1 MINIPILFFGYLII
15 LFSIIGFGH
24 LSAKILS
31 VRLSLGELGLSGI
44 LFMTILSY
52 ITNLLVP
59 HGFIHN
65 SFIIVAGL
73 LVFFFILKKKLL
85 RKKIKLILLVASVL
99 FIGILMYKTHDDFF
113 YYHFQYTIS
122 LIEFKKIFG
131 VGNLEH
137 GWRTPSSI
145 FYFNSLFY
153 LPILEK
159 SLINSGAIYF
169 LIFSNIFFIQ
179 KVFNLLKNK
188 KTDFIFIL
196 SLFSLLF
203 INTIFYRLAEHGTDR
218 SALILIFI
226 LAIYYLEGTNKK
238 LSKINF
244 KHYYQK
250 ILVITLLIVS
260 LKSFY
265 LIYTTFIFILL
276 FEFRKILFTENFYK
290 KIFFERVSYYF
301 LIGTLIFVFTIF
313 SNTGCLIY
321 PASFSCIE
329 SFSWSIPKKEVI
341 EMKTWYELW
350 SKAGASPTY
359 RIDDVEF
366 YLTGLNWFP
375 NWVQNHFFNKISD
388 FLLSLI
394 LIVIITS
401 IFLIKFKKVKLPKKN
416 FYLLYTLV
424 LLLLLEW
431 FLNHP
436 ALRYGGFTLIAL
448 SIFIP
453 LSIFIESRLNLNIK
467 LKKKIISLILISFF
481 VFSLKN
487 INRILKEIDKY
498 NYNPLVNAHFYINE
512 DGYNSNELLLKAE
525 KKRNI
530 DKKKFYIVLDR
541 NLIKNLHLINDE

>member
-1 MINIPILFFGYLII
+1 MINIPTLYFGFLII
-15 LFSIIGFGH
+15 LFSIIGFGY
-24 LSAKILS
+24 LSSKLLS
-31 VRLSLGELGLSGI
+31 IRFSLGETGLSGI
-44 LFMTILSY
+44 LFMTIFSY
-52 ITNLLVP
+52 ITNLFVS

-65 SFIIVAGL
+65 TIFLAIGLFSFFL
-73 LVFFFILKKKLL
+73 LLKKKLF
-85 RKKIKLILLVASVL
+85 RKKIKLILLISSVL
-99 FIGILMYKTHDDFF
+99 FIGILMFKNHDDFF

-122 LIEFKKIFG
+122 LIDFKKIFG

-153 LPILEK
+153 LPILKK

-169 LIFSNIFFIQ
+169 LIFSNIFLIQ
-179 KVFNLLKNK
+179 KVFNQLKNK
-188 KTDFIFIL
+188 KFNFLLIL

-226 LAIYYLEGTNKK
+226 LAIYYLESTNRK

-250 ILVITLLIVS
+250 ILVIILLIVS

-265 LIYTTFIFILL
+265 LIYTLFIFILL
-276 FEFRKILFTENFYK
+276 FEFRKILFEEKFYK
-290 KIFFERVSYYF
+290 KIFFERISYYF
-301 LIGTLIFVFTIF
+301 LIGISIFVFTIF

-321 PASFSCIE
+321 PASFSCLE
-329 SFSWSIPKKEVI
+329 SFSWSIPKKEVV

-359 RIDDVEF
+359 KIDDVKF
-366 YLTGLNWFP
+366 YLSGLNWFP

-394 LIVIITS
+394 LIVIISS
-401 IFLIKFKKVKLPKKN
+401 IFLLTFNKAKLPKRN
-416 FYLLYTLV
+416 FYLFYSLILF
-424 LLLLLEW
+424 LLLEW

-453 LSIFIESRLNLNIK
+453 LSIFIEGRLNLDSK
-467 LKKKIISLILISFF
+467 LTKKITFLIFLSFLIFSF
-481 VFSLKN
+481 KN
-487 INRILKEIDKY
+487 TDRILKEFDKY
-498 NYNPLVNAHFYINE
+498 NYNPLINAHYYIDVNT
-512 DGYNSNELLLKAE
+512 YHFNKILLKAE
-525 KKRNI
+525 KKRDI
-530 DKKKFYIVLDR
+530 DGKKFYIVLDR
-541 NLIKNLHLINDE
+541 NLINKIHLNK

>member
-1 MINIPILFFGYLII
+1 MINLPLLYFGYIII
-15 LFSIIGFGH
+15 LFSIIGFGY
-24 LSAKILS
+24 LSTKLLS
-31 VRLSLGELGLSGI
+31 IRLSIGELGLSGI

-52 ITNLLVP
+52 ITNLFVS

-65 SFIIVAGL
+65 SIFLVIGL
-73 LVFFFILKKKLL
+73 FCFLLISKKKLF
-85 RKKIKLILLVASVL
+85 RKKIKLILLVSSIL

-113 YYHFQYTIS
+113 YYHFPYTIS

-137 GWRTPSSI
+137 GFRTPSSI
-145 FYFNSLFY
+145 FYLNSLFY

-169 LIFSNIFFIQ
+169 LIFSNIFLIQ
-179 KVFNLLKNK
+179 KIFNQIKNK
-188 KTDFIFIL
+188 KFNFIFIL

-226 LAIYYLEGTNKK
+226 LAIYYLEGTNRK
-238 LSKINF
+238 LNKINF
-244 KHYYQK
+244 QQYYQK
-250 ILVITLLIVS
+250 ILIMIMLIIS

-265 LIYTTFIFILL
+265 LIYTIFIFILF
-276 FEFRKILFTENFYK
+276 FEFRKILFTGKFYK
-290 KIFFERVSYYF
+290 RILLNRVSYYF
-301 LIGTLIFVFTIF
+301 LIGIIIFIFTIF

-341 EMKTWYELW
+341 AMKTWYELW

-359 RIDDVEF
+359 RIEDVEF
-366 YLTGLNWFP
+366 YLSGLNWFP

-388 FLLSLI
+388 FLLSLVLI
-394 LIVIITS
+394 LIIS
-401 IFLIKFKKVKLPKKN
+401 LIFIVKFKKVKLSKKN
-416 FYLLYTLV
+416 FYLFYATV

-431 FLNHP
+431 LLNHP

-453 LSIFIESRLNLNIK
+453 LSIFFESRLNLNLK
-467 LKKKIISLILISFF
+467 LKNKIIFLILLSFT
-481 VFSLKN
+481 VFSIKN
-487 INRILKEIDKY
+487 IDRIFKESDKY
-498 NYNPLVNAHFYINE
+498 KYNPLINAHYYIDN
-512 DGYNSNELLLKAE
+512 DTYHFNKLLLKAE
-525 KKRNI
+525 KIRNI
-530 DKKKFYIVLDR
+530 DRRKFYIVLDR
-541 NLIKNLHLINDE
+541 NLINKINTDK

>member
-1 MINIPILFFGYLII
+1 MINLPLLYFGYIII
-15 LFSIIGFGH
+15 LFSIIGFGY
-24 LSAKILS
+24 LSTKLLS
-31 VRLSLGELGLSGI
+31 ISLSIGELGLSGI

-52 ITNLLVP
+52 ITNLFVS

-65 SFIIVAGL
+65 SIFLVIGL
-73 LVFFFILKKKLL
+73 FCFLLISKKKLF
-85 RKKIKLILLVASVL
+85 RKKIKLILLVSSIL

-113 YYHFQYTIS
+113 YYHFPYTIS

-137 GWRTPSSI
+137 GFRTPSSI
-145 FYFNSLFY
+145 FYLNSLFY

-169 LIFSNIFFIQ
+169 LIFSNIFLIQ
-179 KVFNLLKNK
+179 KIFNQIKNK
-188 KTDFIFIL
+188 KFNFIFIL

-226 LAIYYLEGTNKK
+226 LAIYYLEGTNRK
-238 LSKINF
+238 LNKINF
-244 KHYYQK
+244 QQYYQK
-250 ILVITLLIVS
+250 ILIMIMLIIS

-265 LIYTTFIFILL
+265 LIYTIFIFILF
-276 FEFRKILFTENFYK
+276 FEFRKILFTGKFYK
-290 KIFFERVSYYF
+290 RILLNRVSFYF
-301 LIGTLIFVFTIF
+301 LIGIIIFIFTIF

-341 EMKTWYELW
+341 AMKTWYELW

-359 RIDDVEF
+359 RIEDVEF
-366 YLTGLNWFP
+366 YLSGLNWFP

-388 FLLSLI
+388 FLLSLVLI
-394 LIVIITS
+394 LIIS
-401 IFLIKFKKVKLPKKN
+401 LIFILKFKKVKLSKKN
-416 FYLLYTLV
+416 FYLFYATV

-431 FLNHP
+431 LLNHP

-453 LSIFIESRLNLNIK
+453 LSIFFESRLNLNLK
-467 LKKKIISLILISFF
+467 LKNKIIFLILLSFT
-481 VFSLKN
+481 VFSIKN
-487 INRILKEIDKY
+487 IDRIFKESDKY
-498 NYNPLVNAHFYINE
+498 KYNPLINAHYYIDN
-512 DGYNSNELLLKAE
+512 DTYHFNKLLLKAE
-525 KKRNI
+525 KIRNI
-530 DKKKFYIVLDR
+530 DRKKFYIVLDR
-541 NLIKNLHLINDE
+541 NLINKINKDK

>member
-1 MINIPILFFGYLII
+1 MINIPILYFGYLII
-15 LFSIIGFGH
+15 LFSIIGFGY
-24 LSAKILS
+24 LSSKFLS
-31 VRLSLGELGLSGI
+31 IRLSLGELGLSGI

-52 ITNLLVP
+52 ITNLFVS

-65 SFIIVAGL
+65 SIFLAIGL
-73 LVFFFILKKKLL
+73 FAFFLILKKRLF
-85 RKKIKLILLVASVL
+85 RKKIKLILLISSVL
-99 FIGILMYKTHDDFF
+99 FIGILMHKTHDDFF
-113 YYHFQYTIS
+113 YYHFPYTVS
-122 LIEFKKIFG
+122 LIELKKIFG
-131 VGNLEH
+131 LGNLEH
-137 GWRTPSSI
+137 GFRTPSSI

-153 LPILEK
+153 LPILQK

-169 LIFSNIFFIQ
+169 LIFSNIFLIQ
-179 KVFNLLKNK
+179 KVFNQLKNK
-188 KTDFIFIL
+188 KFNFIL
-196 SLFSLLF
+196 IISLLSLLF

-226 LAIYYLEGTNKK
+226 LAIYYLEGTNRK

-244 KHYYQK
+244 IQYYQK
-250 ILVITLLIVS
+250 ILIIVLLIVS

-265 LIYTTFIFILL
+265 LIYTIFIFILF
-276 FEFRKILFTENFYK
+276 FEFRKILFKENFYK

-301 LIGTLIFVFTIF
+301 LIGTTIFIFTIF

-359 RIDDVEF
+359 RINDVEF
-366 YLTGLNWFP
+366 YLSGLNWFP
-375 NWVQNHFFNKISD
+375 NWLQNHFFNKISD

-394 LIVIITS
+394 LIVLVSS
-401 IFLIKFKKVKLPKKN
+401 IFLIKFKKVKIPKKN
-416 FYLLYTLV
+416 FYLFYV
-424 LLLLLEW
+424 SILLLLLEW

-453 LSIFIESRLNLNIK
+453 ISIFIESRLNLNFK
-467 LKKKIISLILISFF
+467 LEKKITFLIFISFLI
-481 VFSLKN
+481 FSLKN
-487 INRILKEIDKY
+487 IDRILEESDKY
-498 NYNPLVNAHFYINE
+498 NYNPLINAHYYIDENTY
-512 DGYNSNELLLKAE
+512 DFNELLLKAE
-525 KKRNI
+525 DKRNI
-530 DKKKFYIVLDR
+530 DGKEFYIVLDR
-541 NLIKNLHLINDE
+541 NLIKRIELDK

>member
-1 MINIPILFFGYLII
+1 MTNILVLYFGYILI
-15 LFSIIGFGH
+15 LFSIIGFGS
-24 LSAKILS
+24 LSSKILS
-31 VRLSLGELGLSGI
+31 VRLSIGELGLSGI

-52 ITNLLVP
+52 ITNFFVP

-65 SFIIVAGL
+65 SIFLSLGL
-73 LVFFFILKKKLL
+73 FFFLLILTKKLFQ
-85 RKKIKLILLVASVL
+85 KKIKLILLISFIL

-113 YYHFQYTIS
+113 YYHFPYTVS

-131 VGNLEH
+131 LGNLEH
-137 GWRTPSSI
+137 GFRTPSSI

-153 LPILEK
+153 LPIFEK
-159 SLINSGAIYF
+159 SLINSGAVYF
-169 LIFSNIFFIQ
+169 LIFSNIFLIQ
-179 KVFNLLKNK
+179 KIFNQLKNK
-188 KTDFIFIL
+188 RYNFILIL

-238 LSKINF
+238 LNIINF

-250 ILVITLLIVS
+250 ILIIILLIIS

-265 LIYTTFIFILL
+265 LIYTILIL
-276 FEFRKILFTENFYK
+276 ILIYEFRKILFKESFYK

-301 LIGTLIFVFTIF
+301 LIGSTIF
-313 SNTGCLIY
+313 IFTTFSNSGCLIY
-321 PASFSCIE
+321 PASFTCIE

-366 YLTGLNWFP
+366 YLSGLNWLQ

-388 FLLSLI
+388 FLLSLF
-394 LIVIITS
+394 LIVIIS
-401 IFLIKFKKVKLPKKN
+401 LIFLVKFKKVELPKKK
-416 FYLLYTLV
+416 FYLFYV
-424 LLLLLEW
+424 AILLLLLEW

-453 LSIFIESRLNLNIK
+453 LSLFIESRLHLNLK
-467 LKKKIISLILISFF
+467 FKKKITFLISISFIIF
-481 VFSLKN
+481 LSKN
-487 INRILKEIDKY
+487 IDRIFKEFEKY
-498 NYNPLVNAHFYINE
+498 NYNPLINAHYFIN
-512 DGYNSNELLLKAE
+512 DSTKHFDELLLKAE

-530 DKKKFYIVLDR
+530 DGKKFYIVLDK
-541 NLIKNLHLINDE
+541 NLIKKIQLK

>member
-1 MINIPILFFGYLII
+1 MINLPLLYFGYIII
-15 LFSIIGFGH
+15 LFSIIGFGY
-24 LSAKILS
+24 LSTKLLS
-31 VRLSLGELGLSGI
+31 IRLSIGELGLSGI

-52 ITNLLVP
+52 ITNLFVS

-65 SFIIVAGL
+65 SIFLVIGL
-73 LVFFFILKKKLL
+73 FCFLLISKKKLF
-85 RKKIKLILLVASVL
+85 RKKIKLILLVSSIL

-113 YYHFQYTIS
+113 YYHFPYTIS

-137 GWRTPSSI
+137 GFRTPSSI
-145 FYFNSLFY
+145 FYLNSLFY

-169 LIFSNIFFIQ
+169 LIFSNIFLIQ
-179 KVFNLLKNK
+179 KIFNQIKNK
-188 KTDFIFIL
+188 KFNFIFIL

-226 LAIYYLEGTNKK
+226 LAIYYLEGTNRK
-238 LSKINF
+238 LNKINF
-244 KHYYQK
+244 QQYYQK
-250 ILVITLLIVS
+250 ILIMIMLIIS

-265 LIYTTFIFILL
+265 LIYTIFIFILF
-276 FEFRKILFTENFYK
+276 FEFRKILFTGKFYK
-290 KIFFERVSYYF
+290 RILLNRVSFYF
-301 LIGTLIFVFTIF
+301 LIGIIIFIFTIF

-341 EMKTWYELW
+341 AMKTWYELW

-359 RIDDVEF
+359 RIEDVEF
-366 YLTGLNWFP
+366 YLSGLNWFP

-388 FLLSLI
+388 FLLSLVLI
-394 LIVIITS
+394 LIIS
-401 IFLIKFKKVKLPKKN
+401 LIFIVKFKKVKLSKKN
-416 FYLLYTLV
+416 FYLFYATV

-431 FLNHP
+431 LLNHP

-453 LSIFIESRLNLNIK
+453 LSIFFESRLNLNLK
-467 LKKKIISLILISFF
+467 LKNKIIFLILLSFT
-481 VFSLKN
+481 VFSIKN
-487 INRILKEIDKY
+487 IDRIFKESDKY
-498 NYNPLVNAHFYINE
+498 KYNPLINAHYYIDN
-512 DGYNSNELLLKAE
+512 DTYHFNKLLLKAE
-525 KKRNI
+525 KIRNI
-530 DKKKFYIVLDR
+530 DRRKFYIVLDR
-541 NLIKNLHLINDE
+541 NLINKINTDK

>member
-1 MINIPILFFGYLII
+1 MINLPLLYFGYIII
-15 LFSIIGFGH
+15 LFSIIGFGY
-24 LSAKILS
+24 LSTKLLS
-31 VRLSLGELGLSGI
+31 IRLSIGELGLSGI

-52 ITNLLVP
+52 ITNLFVS

-65 SFIIVAGL
+65 SIFLVIGL
-73 LVFFFILKKKLL
+73 FCFLLISKKKLF
-85 RKKIKLILLVASVL
+85 RKKIKLILLVSLIL

-113 YYHFQYTIS
+113 YYHFPYTIS

-137 GWRTPSSI
+137 GFRTPSSI
-145 FYFNSLFY
+145 FYLNSLFY
-153 LPILEK
+153 LPIIEK

-169 LIFSNIFFIQ
+169 LIFSNIFLIQ
-179 KVFNLLKNK
+179 KIFNQIKNK
-188 KTDFIFIL
+188 KFNFIFIL

-226 LAIYYLEGTNKK
+226 LAIYYLEGTNRK
-238 LSKINF
+238 LNKINF
-244 KHYYQK
+244 KQYYQK
-250 ILVITLLIVS
+250 ILIIIMLIIS

-265 LIYTTFIFILL
+265 LIYTIFIFILF
-276 FEFRKILFTENFYK
+276 FEFRKILFTGKFYK
-290 KIFFERVSYYF
+290 RILLNRVSYYF
-301 LIGTLIFVFTIF
+301 LIGIMIFIFTIF

-341 EMKTWYELW
+341 AMKTWYELW
-350 SKAGASPTY
+350 SKAGATPTY

-366 YLTGLNWFP
+366 YLSGLNWFP

-388 FLLSLI
+388 FLLSLVLL
-394 LIVIITS
+394 LIIS
-401 IFLIKFKKVKLPKKN
+401 LIFIVKFKKVKLSKKN
-416 FYLLYTLV
+416 FYLFYATV

-453 LSIFIESRLNLNIK
+453 LSIFFESRLNSNLK
-467 LKKKIISLILISFF
+467 LKNKIIFLILLSFM
-481 VFSLKN
+481 VFSIKN
-487 INRILKEIDKY
+487 IDRIFKESDKY
-498 NYNPLVNAHFYINE
+498 KYNPLINAHYYIDDDTYHFNK
-512 DGYNSNELLLKAE
+512 LLLKAE
-525 KKRNI
+525 KIRNI
-530 DKKKFYIVLDR
+530 DRKKFYIVLDK
-541 NLIKNLHLINDE
+541 NLINKINTDK

>member
-1 MINIPILFFGYLII
+1 MITIPILYFGYLII
-15 LFSIIGFGH
+15 LFSIIGFGC
-24 LSAKILS
+24 LSSKLLS
-31 VRLSLGELGLSGI
+31 IRLSLGELGLSGI

-52 ITNLLVP
+52 ITNLFVS
-59 HGFIHN
+59 HGLIHN
-65 SFIIVAGL
+65 SIFLAIGL
-73 LVFFFILKKKLL
+73 FVFFLMLKKKLF
-85 RKKIKLILLVASVL
+85 RKKIKLILLVSSAL

-153 LPILEK
+153 LPILNK
-159 SLINSGAIYF
+159 SLINSGVIYF
-169 LIFSNIFFIQ
+169 LIFSNIFLIQ
-179 KVFNLLKNK
+179 KVFNQLKNK
-188 KTDFIFIL
+188 RFDFILLL

-226 LAIYYLEGTNKK
+226 LAIYYLEGINKG
-238 LSKINF
+238 LSKTNF
-244 KHYYQK
+244 KYYYQK
-250 ILVITLLIVS
+250 ILVTILLIVS

-265 LIYTTFIFILL
+265 LIYTIFILIL
-276 FEFRKILFTENFYK
+276 FFEFRKILFTENFYK

-301 LIGTLIFVFTIF
+301 LIGTSIFIFTIF

-359 RIDDVEF
+359 RVEDIEF
-366 YLTGLNWFP
+366 YLSGLNWFD
-375 NWVQNHFFNKISD
+375 NWVQNHFFYKISD

-394 LIVIITS
+394 LIVIIS
-401 IFLIKFKKVKLPKKN
+401 LIFLIKFEKIKLPKKN
-416 FYLLYTLV
+416 FYLFYVFV
-424 LLLLLEW
+424 LLLLFEW

-453 LSIFIESRLNLNIK
+453 LSVFTESRLNSDLK
-467 LKKKIISLILISFF
+467 LKKKITFLIFISFLI
-481 VFSLKN
+481 FSFKN
-487 INRILKEIDKY
+487 FDRILKESDKY
-498 NYNPLVNAHFYINE
+498 NYNPLINAHYYINE
-512 DGYNSNELLLKAE
+512 ETGNSYELLSKAE

-530 DKKKFYIVLDR
+530 DGKKFYIVLDKS
-541 NLIKNLHLINDE
+541 LIKKILLNK

>member
-1 MINIPILFFGYLII
+1 MINLPLLYFGYLII
-15 LFSIIGFGH
+15 LFSIIGFGY
-24 LSAKILS
+24 LSSKLLS
-31 VRLSLGELGLSGI
+31 IRLSLGELGLSGI

-52 ITNLLVP
+52 ITNLFVS

-65 SFIIVAGL
+65 IIFLTIGLFSFFL
-73 LVFFFILKKKLL
+73 ILKKKLF
-85 RKKIKLILLVASVL
+85 RKKIKLILLVSSVL

-113 YYHFQYTIS
+113 YYHFPYTIS
-122 LIEFKKIFG
+122 LIELKKIFG

-137 GWRTPSSI
+137 GFRTPSSI
-145 FYFNSLFY
+145 FYLNSLFY
-153 LPILEK
+153 LPIIEK

-169 LIFSNIFFIQ
+169 LIFSNIFLIQ
-179 KVFNLLKNK
+179 KIFNQIKNK
-188 KTDFIFIL
+188 KFNFIFIL

-226 LAIYYLEGTNKK
+226 LAIYYLEGTNRK
-238 LSKINF
+238 LNKTNF
-244 KHYYQK
+244 KQYYQK
-250 ILVITLLIVS
+250 ILIMIMLIIS

-265 LIYTTFIFILL
+265 LIYTIFIFILF
-276 FEFRKILFTENFYK
+276 FEFRKILFTGKFYK
-290 KIFFERVSYYF
+290 RILLNRVSYYF
-301 LIGTLIFVFTIF
+301 LIGIIIFIFTIF

-321 PASFSCIE
+321 PASFSCME

-341 EMKTWYELW
+341 AMKTWYELW

-366 YLTGLNWFP
+366 YLSGLNWFP

-388 FLLSLI
+388 FLLSLVLI
-394 LIVIITS
+394 LIIS
-401 IFLIKFKKVKLPKKN
+401 LIFIVKFKKVKLSKKN
-416 FYLLYTLV
+416 FYLFYATV

-453 LSIFIESRLNLNIK
+453 LSIFFESRLNSNLR
-467 LKKKIISLILISFF
+467 LKNKIIFLILLSFT
-481 VFSLKN
+481 VFSIKN
-487 INRILKEIDKY
+487 IDRIFKESDKY
-498 NYNPLVNAHFYINE
+498 KYNPLINAHYYIDDDTYHFNK
-512 DGYNSNELLLKAE
+512 LLLKAE
-525 KKRNI
+525 KIRNI
-530 DKKKFYIVLDR
+530 NRKKFYIVLDR
-541 NLIKNLHLINDE
+541 NLINKINTDK

>member
-1 MINIPILFFGYLII
+1 MINLPLLYFGYIII
-15 LFSIIGFGH
+15 LFSIIGFGY
-24 LSAKILS
+24 LSTKLLS
-31 VRLSLGELGLSGI
+31 IRLSIGELGLSGI

-52 ITNLLVP
+52 ITNLFVS

-65 SFIIVAGL
+65 SIFLVIGL
-73 LVFFFILKKKLL
+73 FYFLLISKKKLF
-85 RKKIKLILLVASVL
+85 RKKIKLILLVSSIL

-113 YYHFQYTIS
+113 YYHFPYTIS

-137 GWRTPSSI
+137 GFRTPSSI
-145 FYFNSLFY
+145 FYLNSLFY

-169 LIFSNIFFIQ
+169 LIFSNIFLIQ
-179 KVFNLLKNK
+179 KIFNQIKNK
-188 KTDFIFIL
+188 KFNFIFIL

-226 LAIYYLEGTNKK
+226 LAIYYLEGTNRK
-238 LSKINF
+238 LNKINF
-244 KHYYQK
+244 QQYYQK
-250 ILVITLLIVS
+250 ILIMIMLIIS

-265 LIYTTFIFILL
+265 LIYTIFIFILF
-276 FEFRKILFTENFYK
+276 FEFRKILFTGKFYK
-290 KIFFERVSYYF
+290 RILLNRVSFYF
-301 LIGTLIFVFTIF
+301 LIGIIIFIFTIF

-341 EMKTWYELW
+341 AMKTWYELW

-366 YLTGLNWFP
+366 YLSGLNWFP

-388 FLLSLI
+388 FLLSLVLI
-394 LIVIITS
+394 LIIS
-401 IFLIKFKKVKLPKKN
+401 LIFILKFKKVKLSKKN
-416 FYLLYTLV
+416 FYLFYATV

-431 FLNHP
+431 LLNHP

-453 LSIFIESRLNLNIK
+453 LSIFFESRLNLNLK
-467 LKKKIISLILISFF
+467 LKNKIIFLILLSFT
-481 VFSLKN
+481 VFSIKN
-487 INRILKEIDKY
+487 IDRIFKESDKY
-498 NYNPLVNAHFYINE
+498 KYNPLINAHYYIDN
-512 DGYNSNELLLKAE
+512 DTYHFNKLLLKAE
-525 KKRNI
+525 KIRNI
-530 DKKKFYIVLDR
+530 DRRKFYIVLDR
-541 NLIKNLHLINDE
+541 NLINKINTDK

>member
-1 MINIPILFFGYLII
+1 MINIPTLYFGYLII
-15 LFSIIGFGH
+15 LFSIIGFGY
-24 LSAKILS
+24 LSTKILS
-31 VRLSLGELGLSGI
+31 IRLSLGELGLSGI

-52 ITNLLVP
+52 ITNLFVS
-59 HGFIHN
+59 HGFLHN
-65 SFIIVAGL
+65 SIF
-73 LVFFFILKKKLL
+73 LVIGIFAFFLILKKKLFK
-85 RKKIKLILLVASVL
+85 KKIKLILFVTSIL
-99 FIGILMYKTHDDFF
+99 FIGILMHKTHDDFF

-153 LPILEK
+153 LPIFKK

-169 LIFSNIFFIQ
+169 LIFSNIFLIQ
-179 KVFNLLKNK
+179 KVSNQLKNK
-188 KTDFIFIL
+188 KFDFILIL
-196 SLFSLLF
+196 SLLSLLF
-203 INTIFYRLAEHGTDR
+203 INTIFHRLAEHGTDR

-226 LAIYYLEGTNKK
+226 LAIYLLEGINRK

-244 KHYYQK
+244 KHYYKK
-250 ILVITLLIVS
+250 ILVTILLIVS

-265 LIYTTFIFILL
+265 LIYIIFIFILF
-276 FEFRKILFTENFYK
+276 FEFRKILLAENFYK

-301 LIGTLIFVFTIF
+301 LIGILIFIFTTF

-329 SFSWSIPKKEVI
+329 TFSWSIPKKEVI
-341 EMKTWYELW
+341 AMKTWYELW

-359 RIDDVEF
+359 RIEDVEF
-366 YLTGLNWFP
+366 YLSGLNWFP
-375 NWVQNHFFNKISD
+375 NWVQNHFFYKISD

-394 LIVIITS
+394 LIIVISS
-401 IFLIKFKKVKLPKKN
+401 IFLVKFQKAELPKKN
-416 FYLLYTLV
+416 FYLFYFAV

-448 SIFIP
+448 SFFIP
-453 LSIFIESRLNLNIK
+453 LSFFIESRLNLNSK
-467 LKKKIISLILISFF
+467 LKNKIYSLIFISFLI
-481 VFSLKN
+481 FSLKN
-487 INRILKEIDKY
+487 IDRILEESDKY
-498 NYNPLVNAHFYINE
+498 NYNPFINAH
-512 DGYNSNELLLKAE
+512 YNIIDDSYYFNELIFKAE

-530 DKKKFYIVLDR
+530 NGKKFYIVLDR
-541 NLIKNLHLINDE
+541 NLINKINLDK

>member
-1 MINIPILFFGYLII
+1 MINLPLLYFGYIII
-15 LFSIIGFGH
+15 LFSIIGFGY
-24 LSAKILS
+24 LSTKLLS
-31 VRLSLGELGLSGI
+31 IRLSIGELGLSGI

-52 ITNLLVP
+52 ITNLFVS

-65 SFIIVAGL
+65 SIFLVIGL
-73 LVFFFILKKKLL
+73 FCFLLISKKKLF
-85 RKKIKLILLVASVL
+85 RKKIKLILLVSSIL

-113 YYHFQYTIS
+113 YYHFPYTIS

-137 GWRTPSSI
+137 GFRTPSSI
-145 FYFNSLFY
+145 FYLNSLFY
-153 LPILEK
+153 LPIIEK

-169 LIFSNIFFIQ
+169 LIFSNIFLIQ
-179 KVFNLLKNK
+179 KIFNQIKNK
-188 KTDFIFIL
+188 KFNFIFIL

-226 LAIYYLEGTNKK
+226 LAIYYLEGTNRK
-238 LSKINF
+238 LNEINF

-250 ILVITLLIVS
+250 ILIMIMLIIS

-265 LIYTTFIFILL
+265 LIYTVFIFILF
-276 FEFRKILFTENFYK
+276 FEFRKILFTGKFYK
-290 KIFFERVSYYF
+290 RILLNRVSYYF
-301 LIGTLIFVFTIF
+301 LIGIIIFIFTIF

-321 PASFSCIE
+321 PASFSCME

-341 EMKTWYELW
+341 AMKTWYELW
-350 SKAGASPTY
+350 SKAGATPTY

-366 YLTGLNWFP
+366 YLSGLNWFP

-388 FLLSLI
+388 FLLSLVLI
-394 LIVIITS
+394 LIIS
-401 IFLIKFKKVKLPKKN
+401 LIFIVKFKKVKLSKKN
-416 FYLLYTLV
+416 FYLFYATV

-431 FLNHP
+431 LLNHP

-453 LSIFIESRLNLNIK
+453 LSIFFESRLNLNLK
-467 LKKKIISLILISFF
+467 LKNKIIFLILLSFT
-481 VFSLKN
+481 VFSIKN
-487 INRILKEIDKY
+487 IDRIFKESDKY
-498 NYNPLVNAHFYINE
+498 KYNPLINAHYYIDN
-512 DGYNSNELLLKAE
+512 DTYHFNKLLLKAE
-525 KKRNI
+525 KIRNI
-530 DKKKFYIVLDR
+530 DRKKFYIVLDR
-541 NLIKNLHLINDE
+541 NLINKINKDK

>member
-1 MINIPILFFGYLII
+1 MINLPLLYFGYIII
-15 LFSIIGFGH
+15 LFSIIGFGY
-24 LSAKILS
+24 LSTKLLS
-31 VRLSLGELGLSGI
+31 IRLSIGELGLSGI

-52 ITNLLVP
+52 ITNLFVS

-65 SFIIVAGL
+65 SIFLVIGL
-73 LVFFFILKKKLL
+73 FCFLLISKKKLF
-85 RKKIKLILLVASVL
+85 RKKIKLILLVSLIL

-113 YYHFQYTIS
+113 YYHFPYTIS

-137 GWRTPSSI
+137 GFRTPSSI
-145 FYFNSLFY
+145 FYLNSLFY
-153 LPILEK
+153 LPIIEK

-169 LIFSNIFFIQ
+169 LIFSNIFLIQ
-179 KVFNLLKNK
+179 KIFNQIKNK
-188 KTDFIFIL
+188 KFNFIFIL

-226 LAIYYLEGTNKK
+226 LAIYYLEGTNRK
-238 LSKINF
+238 LNKINF
-244 KHYYQK
+244 KQYYQK
-250 ILVITLLIVS
+250 ILIMIMLIIS

-265 LIYTTFIFILL
+265 LIYTIFIFILF
-276 FEFRKILFTENFYK
+276 FEFRKILFTGKFYK
-290 KIFFERVSYYF
+290 RILLNRVSYYF
-301 LIGTLIFVFTIF
+301 LIGIIIFIFTIF

-341 EMKTWYELW
+341 AMKTWYELW
-350 SKAGASPTY
+350 SKAGATPTY

-366 YLTGLNWFP
+366 YLSGLNWFP

-388 FLLSLI
+388 FLLSLVLL
-394 LIVIITS
+394 LIIS
-401 IFLIKFKKVKLPKKN
+401 LIFIVKFKKVKLSKKN
-416 FYLLYTLV
+416 YYLFYATVLFLLF
-424 LLLLLEW
+424 EW

-453 LSIFIESRLNLNIK
+453 LSIFFESRLNSNLK
-467 LKKKIISLILISFF
+467 LKNKIIFLILLSFT
-481 VFSLKN
+481 VFSIKN
-487 INRILKEIDKY
+487 IDRIFKESDKY
-498 NYNPLVNAHFYINE
+498 KYNPLINAHYYIDDDTYHFNK
-512 DGYNSNELLLKAE
+512 LLLKAE
-525 KKRNI
+525 KIRNI
-530 DKKKFYIVLDR
+530 DRKKFYIVLDR
-541 NLIKNLHLINDE
+541 NLINKINKDK

>member
-1 MINIPILFFGYLII
+1 MINLPLLYFGYIII
-15 LFSIIGFGH
+15 LFSIIGFGY
-24 LSAKILS
+24 LSTKLLS
-31 VRLSLGELGLSGI
+31 IRLSIGELGLSGI

-52 ITNLLVP
+52 ITNLFVS

-65 SFIIVAGL
+65 SIFLVIGL
-73 LVFFFILKKKLL
+73 FCFLLISKKKLF
-85 RKKIKLILLVASVL
+85 RKKIKLILLVSSIL

-113 YYHFQYTIS
+113 YYHFPYTIS

-137 GWRTPSSI
+137 GFRTPSSI
-145 FYFNSLFY
+145 FYLNSLFY

-169 LIFSNIFFIQ
+169 LIFSNIFLIQ
-179 KVFNLLKNK
+179 KIFNQIKNK
-188 KTDFIFIL
+188 KFNFIFIL

-226 LAIYYLEGTNKK
+226 LAIYYLEGTNRK
-238 LSKINF
+238 LNKINF
-244 KHYYQK
+244 QQYYQK
-250 ILVITLLIVS
+250 ILIMIMLIIS

-265 LIYTTFIFILL
+265 LIYTIFIFILF
-276 FEFRKILFTENFYK
+276 FEFRKILFTGKFYK
-290 KIFFERVSYYF
+290 RILLNRVSFYF
-301 LIGTLIFVFTIF
+301 LIGIIIFIFTIF

-341 EMKTWYELW
+341 AMKTWYELW

-366 YLTGLNWFP
+366 YLSGLNWLP

-388 FLLSLI
+388 FLLSLVLI
-394 LIVIITS
+394 LIIS
-401 IFLIKFKKVKLPKKN
+401 LIFILKFKKVKLSKKN
-416 FYLLYTLV
+416 FYLFYATV

-431 FLNHP
+431 LLNHP

-453 LSIFIESRLNLNIK
+453 LSIFFESRLNLNLK
-467 LKKKIISLILISFF
+467 LKNKIIFLILLSFT
-481 VFSLKN
+481 VFSIKN
-487 INRILKEIDKY
+487 IDRIFKESDKY
-498 NYNPLVNAHFYINE
+498 KYNPLINAHYYIDN
-512 DGYNSNELLLKAE
+512 DTYHFNKLLLKAE
-525 KKRNI
+525 KIRNI
-530 DKKKFYIVLDR
+530 DRRKFYIVLDR
-541 NLIKNLHLINDE
+541 NLINKINIDK

>member
-1 MINIPILFFGYLII
+1 MINLPLLYFGYIII
-15 LFSIIGFGH
+15 LFSIIGFGY
-24 LSAKILS
+24 LSTKLLS
-31 VRLSLGELGLSGI
+31 IRLSIGELGLSGI

-52 ITNLLVP
+52 ITNLFVS

-65 SFIIVAGL
+65 SIFLVIGL
-73 LVFFFILKKKLL
+73 FCFLLISKKKLF
-85 RKKIKLILLVASVL
+85 RKKIKLILLVSSIL

-113 YYHFQYTIS
+113 YYHFPYTIS

-137 GWRTPSSI
+137 GFRTPSSI
-145 FYFNSLFY
+145 FYLNSLFY
-153 LPILEK
+153 LPIIEK

-169 LIFSNIFFIQ
+169 LIFSNIFLIQ
-179 KVFNLLKNK
+179 KIFNQIKNK
-188 KTDFIFIL
+188 KFNFIFIL

-226 LAIYYLEGTNKK
+226 LAIYYLEGTNRK
-238 LSKINF
+238 LNKINF
-244 KHYYQK
+244 KQYYQK
-250 ILVITLLIVS
+250 ILIMIMLIIS

-265 LIYTTFIFILL
+265 LIYTIFIFILF
-276 FEFRKILFTENFYK
+276 FEFRKILFTGKFYK
-290 KIFFERVSYYF
+290 RILLNRVSFYF
-301 LIGTLIFVFTIF
+301 LIGIIIFIFTIF

-341 EMKTWYELW
+341 AMKTWYELW

-359 RIDDVEF
+359 RIEDVEF
-366 YLTGLNWFP
+366 YLSGLNWFP

-388 FLLSLI
+388 FLLSLVLL
-394 LIVIITS
+394 LIIS
-401 IFLIKFKKVKLPKKN
+401 LIFIVKFKKVKLSKKN
-416 FYLLYTLV
+416 YYLFYATV
-424 LLLLLEW
+424 LLLLFEW

-453 LSIFIESRLNLNIK
+453 LSIFFESRLNSNLK
-467 LKKKIISLILISFF
+467 LKNKIIFLILLSFT
-481 VFSLKN
+481 VFSIKN
-487 INRILKEIDKY
+487 IDRIFKESDKY
-498 NYNPLVNAHFYINE
+498 KYNPLINAHYYIDDDTYHFNK
-512 DGYNSNELLLKAE
+512 LLLKAE
-525 KKRNI
+525 KIRNI
-530 DKKKFYIVLDR
+530 DRKKFYIVLDR
-541 NLIKNLHLINDE
+541 NLINKINKDK